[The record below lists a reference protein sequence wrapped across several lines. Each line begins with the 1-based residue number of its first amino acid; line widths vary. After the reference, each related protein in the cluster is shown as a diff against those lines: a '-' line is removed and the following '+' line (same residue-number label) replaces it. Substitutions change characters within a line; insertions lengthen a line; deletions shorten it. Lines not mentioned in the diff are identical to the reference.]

1 MADDVGTSGEG
12 EQGELVKRSLH
23 EAALQYC
30 YYFGFAVNGEED
42 SGWVMCQVIR
52 KECKELEEVCGVAYM
67 HREDVGRRSV
77 ME

>member
-30 YYFGFAVNGEED
+30 FYFGCAVNGEED
-42 SGWVMCQVIR
+42 SGWGFLSASARNVS
-52 KECKELEEVCGVAYM
+52 
-67 HREDVGRRSV
+67 RRAVEGNSCV
-77 ME
+77 